1 MKIFVEIFESYDII
15 DFGKPQ
21 RIWSVQKMGCEL
33 QKASFW
39 KRISAWL
46 FDFIITGIL
55 AVGLAVALSLLLGY
69 DNYSQ
74 TVNTAYEK
82 YEQEYGV
89 VFDISQET
97 YEAMPGADRQRYDA
111 AYDALTH
118 DEQAMYA
125 YSMMLNL
132 ILIIASV
139 SILLAMLVWEFAIP
153 LWLGN
158 GRTLGKKI
166 FGLCLVRQDSVK
178 MTTLQLC
185 ARTVLGKCTVETLLP
200 VYVLLLSIFG
210 VMSVAGP
217 VILLAVFGGQLLC
230 LALTRNRCAI
240 HDLLAGTVVVDMASQ
255 RMFDSTEDLIAYQK
269 KIAAERAARA
279 DY

>member
-1 MKIFVEIFESYDII
+1 
-15 DFGKPQ
+15 
-21 RIWSVQKMGCEL
+21 MGSQL

-46 FDFIITGIL
+46 FDVIITGIL
-55 AVGLAVALSLLLGY
+55 AVGLAVVLSLLLGY
-69 DNYSQ
+69 DSYNQ
-74 TVNTAYEK
+74 TVETAYEK
-82 YEQEYGV
+82 YEQEYGIT
-89 VFDISQET
+89 FEIPTQE
-97 YEAMPGADRQRYDA
+97 YEALSEADRQRYDA
-111 AYDALTH
+111 AYDALMQ
-118 DEQAMYA
+118 DEEAVYA

-132 ILIIASV
+132 VLIIASV

-166 FGLCLVRQDSVK
+166 FGLCLVRQDCVK
-178 MTTLQLC
+178 LTTLQLF

-200 VYVLLLSIFG
+200 VYMLLLSIWG

-217 VILLAVFGGQLLC
+217 VVLLALFGGQLLC
-230 LALTRNRCAI
+230 LALTRSRSAI
-240 HDLLAGTVVVDMASQ
+240 HDLLAGTVVADMASQ
-255 RMFDSTEDLIAYQK
+255 RIFDSTEDLIAYQK

>member
-1 MKIFVEIFESYDII
+1 
-15 DFGKPQ
+15 
-21 RIWSVQKMGCEL
+21 MGCEL

-46 FDFIITGIL
+46 FDVIITGIL
-55 AVGLAVALSLLLGY
+55 AVGLAVALSLVLGY
-69 DNYSQ
+69 DSYNQ
-74 TVNTAYEK
+74 TVETAYEK
-82 YEQEYGV
+82 YEQEYGIT
-89 VFDISQET
+89 FEIPTQE
-97 YEAMPGADRQRYDA
+97 YEALSEADRQRYDA
-111 AYDALTH
+111 AYDALMQ

-132 ILIIASV
+132 VLIIASV

-153 LWLGN
+153 LWLGS

-166 FGLCLVRQDSVK
+166 FGLGLVRQDCVK
-178 MTTLQLC
+178 LTTLQLF

-200 VYVLLLSIFG
+200 VYMLLLSIWG
-210 VMSVAGP
+210 VMGVAGP
-217 VILLAVFGGQLLC
+217 VVLLALFGGQMLC
-230 LALTRNRCAI
+230 LIFTRSRSAI
-240 HDLLAGTVVVDMASQ
+240 HDLLAGTAVVDISSQ
-255 RMFDSTEDLIAYQK
+255 RIFESTDDLIAYQK

>member
-1 MKIFVEIFESYDII
+1 
-15 DFGKPQ
+15 
-21 RIWSVQKMGCEL
+21 MGCEL

-46 FDFIITGIL
+46 FDVIITGIL
-55 AVGLAVALSLLLGY
+55 AVGLAVLLSLLLGY
-69 DNYSQ
+69 DGYNQ
-74 TVNTAYEK
+74 TVEASYDK
-82 YEQEYGV
+82 YEQRYGI
-89 VFDISQET
+89 VFDISQEA
-97 YEAMPGADRQRYDA
+97 YDAMPEADRQRYDA

-118 DEQAMYA
+118 DKQAMYA
-125 YSMMLNL
+125 YSMMMNL

-153 LWLGN
+153 LWLGS

-166 FGLCLVRQDSVK
+166 FGLCLVRQDCVK
-178 MTTLQLC
+178 MTTLQLF

-200 VYVLLLSIFG
+200 VYMLLLSIFG

-217 VILLAVFGGQLLC
+217 VILLVVFGGQLLC
-230 LALTRNRCAI
+230 LIFTRNRSAI

-255 RMFDSTEDLIAYQK
+255 RIFDTADDLIAYQK

>member
-1 MKIFVEIFESYDII
+1 MDN
-15 DFGKPQ
+15 Q
-21 RIWSVQKMGCEL
+21 L

-46 FDFIITGIL
+46 FDVIITGIL

-69 DNYSQ
+69 DGYNQ
-74 TVNTAYEK
+74 TVEAAYDK
-82 YEQEYGV
+82 YEQQYGI
-89 VFDISQET
+89 VFDISQEA
-97 YEAMPGADRQRYDA
+97 YEALPEADRQRYDA
-111 AYDALTH
+111 AGDALMQ
-118 DEQAMYA
+118 DAEAMRA

-132 ILIIASV
+132 ILIIASL

-153 LWLGN
+153 VWLGS

-166 FGLCLVRQDSVK
+166 FGLCLVRQDCVK
-178 MTTLQLC
+178 MTTLQLF

-200 VYVLLLSIFG
+200 VYMLVLSVFG
-210 VMSVAGP
+210 VMSLAGP
-217 VILLAVFGGQLLC
+217 VVLLALLGGQLLC

-255 RMFDSTEDLIAYQK
+255 RIFDSAEDLIAYQK